1 MKKLVVCTTALVA
14 LTGCDVAT
22 EVAGDAIAG
31 EIRTRYIG
39 QCQGIAEGA
48 GIAAERI
55 DAACECSADNFKEDF
70 AADGQL
76 DINRERMEEVLR
88 ICIQD
93 DTQVAP
99 AEG

>member
-1 MKKLVVCTTALVA
+1 MKKLVTCTAALVA

-31 EIRTRYIG
+31 EIRTRYIE
-39 QCQGIAEGA
+39 QCQGIAESA
-48 GIAAERI
+48 AIAAERI

-93 DTQVAP
+93 DTQVVP

>member
-1 MKKLVVCTTALVA
+1 MKKLVICAAAVVA
-14 LTGCDVAT
+14 LTGCDIAS

-31 EIRTRYIG
+31 EIRTRYIE
-39 QCQGIAEGA
+39 QCEGIAEGA

-55 DAACECSADNFKEDF
+55 GAACECSADNLKEDF

-76 DINRERMEEVLR
+76 DINRERVEELLS

-93 DTQVAP
+93 DAEVAP

>member
-1 MKKLVVCTTALVA
+1 MKKLVTCTAALVA

-31 EIRTRYIG
+31 EIRTRYIE
-39 QCQGIAEGA
+39 QCQGIAESA

-93 DTQVAP
+93 DTQVVP